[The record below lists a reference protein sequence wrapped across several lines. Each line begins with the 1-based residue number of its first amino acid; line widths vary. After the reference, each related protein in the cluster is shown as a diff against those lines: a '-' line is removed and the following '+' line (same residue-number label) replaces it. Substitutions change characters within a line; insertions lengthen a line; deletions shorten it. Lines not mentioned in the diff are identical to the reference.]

1 MCFLFTMFSI
11 CSINGKPQ
19 ETSPIIL
26 TQTYPVRKLIFL
38 QLSALISIQ
47 WRRLFYL
54 CFVFQIQSLN
64 DKEQQMSM
72 YMLFIILAE
81 IKNQIEN
88 RLHCI
93 DLLDDD
99 CISIPYSCKNSD
111 LTRAVYFWFIIVYTV
126 HNIVYEVWW
135 LITIL

>member
-1 MCFLFTMFSI
+1 
-11 CSINGKPQ
+11 
-19 ETSPIIL
+19 
-26 TQTYPVRKLIFL
+26 
-38 QLSALISIQ
+38 
-47 WRRLFYL
+47 
-54 CFVFQIQSLN
+54 
-64 DKEQQMSM
+64 MSM

-111 LTRAVYFWFIIVYTV
+111 LTRAVYF
-126 HNIVYEVWW
+126 
-135 LITIL
+135 